1 MIGEKIRQ
9 LREDNQMLIREVAA
23 QLETDTAMLS
33 KMERGERPFKKEDV
47 ITLAKIFGQPKKQL
61 LIHWLAERIL
71 KNIAEE
77 DFGVES
83 LKLALKLKENNNE

>member
-9 LREDNQMLIREVAA
+9 LREDNEMLIRELAA

-47 ITLAKIFGQPKKQL
+47 ITLATIFSQPQKEL
-61 LIHWLAERIL
+61 LTLWLAERIL

-77 DFGVES
+77 DHIIES
-83 LKLALKLKENNNE
+83 LELALTIAKQKV